1 MHLAVHVKPLRH
13 DGSSAKQAL
22 AVREHLSTKQVWS
35 TSELSKPLPPYL
47 AANSSSAC
55 TGVAAVA
62 RMRLVDKRVA
72 VAMFDSVLEIFDVND
87 SWLSCRVPWRV
98 EGVTDERRVG
108 AESRYWWSSYHLQI
122 LLASQSATTTGI
134 ASQELPTSST

>member
-98 EGVTDERRVG
+98 EGVTDGAFFRPLFSTNEVWNASVVVECATRERIT
-108 AESRYWWSSYHLQI
+108 E
-122 LLASQSATTTGI
+122 
-134 ASQELPTSST
+134 E

>member
-22 AVREHLSTKQVWS
+22 ALREHLSTKQVWS

-62 RMRLVDKRVA
+62 RMRLADRRVA
-72 VAMFDSVLEIFDVND
+72 VAMFDNVLETFDVSD
-87 SWLSCRVPWRV
+87 SWLSCVVIWGTEYVMEGAFVRTLFSTNGVWNASVVV
-98 EGVTDERRVG
+98 ERATRARIK
-108 AESRYWWSSYHLQI
+108 AE
-122 LLASQSATTTGI
+122 
-134 ASQELPTSST
+134 